1 MQDLRSQRCR
11 EVKGNSEMKVKGHP
25 GLQVYMR
32 HGWDLRDWRKVEVL
46 AEISLEDKM
55 DNVPVGSEYLTT
67 KDGQL

>member
-1 MQDLRSQRCR
+1 
-11 EVKGNSEMKVKGHP
+11 MKVKGHP

-32 HGWDLRDWRKVEVL
+32 YRWDLRDWSKVEAL